1 MKVIID
7 LFGANSKIIK
17 ELSLML
23 DKSDKIKKVNKFDR
37 NKLDFSII
45 TQEQLKSAINLSSD
59 YYIISVGVL
68 YPKRILEQS
77 EEEIN
82 LSINVNLLS
91 IVKICDY
98 LLENNDKAKIIIVG
112 SESGKKGSYDTTYF
126 LTKAALSAYVKERK
140 ITSENQQIVIVS
152 PSVIQDAKMTT
163 SREDH
168 DNININRDA
177 HPKKRLLNSVEV
189 ANVIFFLIES
199 GLDYITNTEIEV
211 NGGKFARMKY

>member
-1 MKVIID
+1 MIID

-23 DKSDKIKKVNKFDR
+23 DNSDKIKKVNKFDR
-37 NKLDFSII
+37 NKLDFSNI

>member
-1 MKVIID
+1 MIID

-37 NKLDFSII
+37 NKLDFSNI

>member
-1 MKVIID
+1 MIID

-23 DKSDKIKKVNKFDR
+23 DQSDKIKKVNKFDR
-37 NKLDFSII
+37 NKLDFSNI

>member
-37 NKLDFSII
+37 NKLDFSNI